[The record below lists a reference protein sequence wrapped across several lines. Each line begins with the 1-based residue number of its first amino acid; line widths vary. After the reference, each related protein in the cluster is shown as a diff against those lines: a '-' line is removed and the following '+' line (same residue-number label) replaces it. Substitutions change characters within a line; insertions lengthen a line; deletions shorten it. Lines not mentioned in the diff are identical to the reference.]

1 LRQLTARSRRT
12 KIGGKLREQLKNWG
26 LLHLQCFFFSLGQLC
41 RTPAATLVTI
51 AVIGIALALPAGF
64 YQLLDNLLPLN
75 KHWDDAVQIS
85 LFLKPKFD
93 ERAANKLAGL
103 LRIRKDIAHVKLITK
118 AQALEEYRRLA
129 GFGSALALLNDN
141 PLPNVVVVRP
151 TEAAATPT
159 ASQVLLTQLEKLPE
173 VELAQLDIQWVKR
186 LNALMDLGRQAVGV
200 LAGLL
205 ALAVL
210 LVVGN
215 TIRLGIHNHHDAI
228 VIASL
233 FGATRAFIRRPF
245 LHSGCLYGLGGAIM
259 AWILVKIA
267 FALLSLPVRTLAALY
282 SSDFELHGLSL
293 GIVFILLL
301 CGPGLGLIGSWL
313 AVEYYLRKTKLGP
326 A

>member
-12 KIGGKLREQLKNWG
+12 GIGGKLREQLKHWG
-26 LLHLQCFFFSLGQLC
+26 LLHLQGFFSSLGQLC
-41 RTPAATLVTI
+41 RTPAATLATI

-75 KHWDDAVQIS
+75 KHWDGAVQIS

-103 LRIRKDIAHVKLITK
+103 LRTRKDIAHVKIITK

-129 GFGSALALLNDN
+129 GFGSALALLNEN

-151 TEAAATPT
+151 TEAAATST

-228 VIASL
+228 AIASL

-259 AWILVKIA
+259 AWILVKSA
-267 FALLSLPVRTLAALY
+267 FALLNLPVRTLAALY

-293 GIVFILLL
+293 GIVFILVL

-313 AVEYYLRKTKLGP
+313 AVEYYLRKTNLGP
-326 A
+326 L